1 MIKTLD
7 REICDLKMTNRDLQK
22 DIEGCQ
28 ARESKMLS
36 LQSELSRTNAL
47 MRSENTNFNNQVCL
61 INLLYPLSKNTV
73 IYSLP

>member
-61 INLLYPLSKNTV
+61 I
-73 IYSLP
+73 